1 MENEN
6 NNIVLVTVAS
16 FPEAIEAHIYRS
28 RLEAEGIPC
37 VTADE
42 NIVSNQPW
50 HTIAYGG
57 VKLRVRQTDE
67 ARAREIIQEI
77 QGKSNTDTTEL
88 CPVCHSDKI
97 KVKRN
102 VNVIKQVVSVLFM
115 GTPVPRKAV
124 CVNCGHTWQLS

>member
-1 MENEN
+1 MEENE
-6 NNIVLVTVAS
+6 NIVLVTVAT

-42 NIVSNQPW
+42 NIISNQPW

-67 ARAREIIQEI
+67 IRAREIIQEI
-77 QGKSNTDTTEL
+77 RDRLNVEETEL
-88 CPVCHSDKI
+88 CPVCYSNKI
-97 KVKRN
+97 NIKRN
-102 VNVIKQVVSVLFM
+102 VNILKQVVSVLFM
-115 GTPVPRKAV
+115 GTPGARKAV
-124 CVNCGHTWQLS
+124 CSNCGHTWQLA

>member
-1 MENEN
+1 MENET

-67 ARAREIIQEI
+67 TRAREIIQEI
-77 QGKSNTDTTEL
+77 RGKLHTEAPER

-115 GTPVPRKAV
+115 GTPVAKKAA
-124 CVNCGHTWQLS
+124 CINCGHTWQLS

>member
-1 MENEN
+1 MENRN

-67 ARAREIIQEI
+67 KHAREIIQEI
-77 QGKSNTDTTEL
+77 RGKSNTDTTEL

-97 KVKRN
+97 KIKRN
-102 VNVIKQVVSVLFM
+102 VNIIKQVVSVLFM
-115 GTPVPRKAV
+115 GTPVARKAV
-124 CVNCGHTWQLS
+124 CSNCGYTWQLA

>member
-1 MENEN
+1 MENRN
-6 NNIVLVTVAS
+6 NNIRLVTIAS

-37 VTADE
+37 VLADE

-57 VKLRVRQTDE
+57 VKLRVRHTDE
-67 ARAREIIQEI
+67 MRAREIIQDI
-77 QGKSNTDTTEL
+77 RGKLNAEATEL
-88 CPVCHSDKI
+88 CPVCHSNKI

-102 VNVIKQVVSVLFM
+102 VNILKQVVSVLFM
-115 GTPVPRKAV
+115 GTPVSRKAV
-124 CVNCGHTWQLS
+124 CVNCGHTWQLT